1 MNEVRSAPRHQLVRD
16 EILTKAAE
24 VFERQGFAQ
33 TRLEDI
39 ATVLSLKRS
48 AIYYYF
54 KTKNDILHA
63 LVEDYAER
71 KAREMEDLVT
81 DHKGS
86 AIEKLQVLLSV
97 SVLNR
102 TLEGPRVR
110 ALDTVATEM
119 PAKTKAIFEQ
129 ARRRILNLHVG
140 VIREGIEQ
148 GELRAV
154 DPTMAALAVL
164 GVANWTSWW
173 YSPTGRQRPEELAR
187 SLADIALNG
196 LARSEIDRS
205 QGQQPLQ
212 IIDLIQRDLGELRRA
227 IAG

>member
-1 MNEVRSAPRHQLVRD
+1 MTEVQSAPRHQLVRD

-24 VFERQGFAQ
+24 VFEQRGFAQ

-39 ATVLSLKRS
+39 ASVLSLKRS

-63 LVEDYAER
+63 LVEDYADR
-71 KAREMEDLVT
+71 KAREMEELVMS
-81 DHKGS
+81 HQGS
-86 AIEKLQVLLSV
+86 AAEKLHMLLSA
-97 SVLNR
+97 SILNR
-102 TLEGPRVR
+102 TVEGPRVR

-119 PAKTKAIFEQ
+119 PPETKAAFEQ
-129 ARRRILNLHVG
+129 ARRRILNLHVD
-140 VIREGIEQ
+140 VIRDGIER

-173 YSPTGRQRPEELAR
+173 YSPTGRQQPEQLSR
-187 SLADIALNG
+187 SLVDIAING

-212 IIDLIQRDLGELRRA
+212 IIDLIQRDLVELRRTLSP
-227 IAG
+227 

>member
-1 MNEVRSAPRHQLVRD
+1 MTEPRSAPRHQLVRD

-24 VFERQGFAQ
+24 VFERRGFAQ

-39 ATVLSLKRS
+39 ASALSLKRS

-71 KAREMEDLVT
+71 KAREMEDLVSG
-81 DHKGS
+81 HKGS
-86 AIEKLQVLLSV
+86 AIEKLHALLSA
-97 SVLNR
+97 SIFNR

-119 PAKTKAIFEQ
+119 PAETKAIFEQ

-140 VIREGIEQ
+140 VIREGIER

-173 YSPTGRQRPEELAR
+173 YSPTGRQQPEELSR

-205 QGQQPLQ
+205 QGQPPLQ
-212 IIDLIQRDLGELRRA
+212 IIDLIQRDLGELRRT